1 MGWVGVKSSLSS
13 SMIHHIW
20 YIKAI
25 WTEPLL
31 LISIC
36 PEAMKLCVY
45 HHLIINI
52 TNKVIIVINIITN
65 KNITMDK
72 AVLIYNGKAIY
83 NGSSA
88 VYLHRGPIMSGYI
101 SAEKLRHICRCFQIQ
116 IVFLTEKMYFF
127 RKNCIFAF
135 LHFFRCGRS
144 RRQRTHDWEWR
155 WVRWNI
161 WIFFTYFSLK
171 AYDYY
176 RYLMSQWNIWILIR
190 YLILSYSK

>member
-1 MGWVGVKSSLSS
+1 MGGGLPWNCVF
-13 SMIHHIW
+13 
-20 YIKAI
+20 
-25 WTEPLL
+25 
-31 LISIC
+31 SI
-36 PEAMKLCVY
+36 Y
-45 HHLIINI
+45 HHLITTNI
-52 TNKVIIVINIITN
+52 IIGIIVINIITN

-116 IVFLTEKMYFF
+116 VVFLTEKMYFF

-171 AYDYY
+171 AYDYSY
-176 RYLMSQWNIWILIR
+176 RYLTSQWNIWIFFTYFSLKVYNYHR
-190 YLILSYSK
+190 YLMSQAEYLNIFHIF

>member
-1 MGWVGVKSSLSS
+1 MF
-13 SMIHHIW
+13 
-20 YIKAI
+20 
-25 WTEPLL
+25 
-31 LISIC
+31 SI
-36 PEAMKLCVY
+36 Y
-45 HHLIINI
+45 HHLITTNI
-52 TNKVIIVINIITN
+52 IIGIIVINIITN
-65 KNITMDK
+65 ENITMDK

-116 IVFLTEKMYFF
+116 VVFLTEKMYFF

-171 AYDYY
+171 AYDYSY
-176 RYLMSQWNIWILIR
+176 RYLTSQWNIWIFFTYFSLKVYNYHR
-190 YLILSYSK
+190 YLMSQAEYLNIFHIF